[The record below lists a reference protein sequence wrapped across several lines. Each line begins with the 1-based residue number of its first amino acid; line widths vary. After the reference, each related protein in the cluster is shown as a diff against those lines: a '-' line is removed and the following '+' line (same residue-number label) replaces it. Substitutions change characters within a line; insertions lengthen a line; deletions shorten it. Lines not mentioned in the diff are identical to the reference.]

1 MAITIYHN
9 PNCSTSRDTVRF
21 CKDAGFD
28 PVIIEYLQS
37 GWTKELIQQLSSALD
52 KTPFEMLRP
61 NAQADMKKQS
71 PQPTDAEIIES
82 MIADPILVE
91 RPIVVTPRGTYLCR
105 PLSNVTDILDAFP
118 KSPWMSEKGV
128 EII

>member
-1 MAITIYHN
+1 
-9 PNCSTSRDTVRF
+9 
-21 CKDAGFD
+21 
-28 PVIIEYLQS
+28 
-37 GWTKELIQQLSSALD
+37 LSSALD

-82 MIADPILVE
+82 MLADPILVE

-105 PLSNVTDILDAFP
+105 PLSSVTDILDAFP
-118 KSPWMSEKGV
+118 KSPWISEKGV